1 MGFHQGLS
9 GELYDRQ
16 YSNKALLS
24 RIWDYAKGHRKYI
37 AWMSVSIILQ
47 GLFAALPP
55 LLISNVLDEGI
66 AGVPNETAYAILVAG
81 ILFLEVMD
89 FVFYYIIRRLLSRVT
104 ADMNRDLSVD
114 AFASSI
120 KQDLAFH
127 DRLSSGRIVSR
138 ITTDTNDFSMLIR
151 LTMDVAGS
159 TVQSV
164 VTAIILFNAE
174 WRLALALMAFVPLVM
189 LIVSQFRKLARRVTT
204 RGMRAMANVNAT
216 IKETISGISVAK
228 NFRQEEEIYRDFDA
242 SNTTSYK
249 VNVQRG
255 FVLSIVFPIMRTL
268 SGISIALLVYFGAL
282 SVTQGLITAGAW
294 YMILLASDR
303 FLMPIL
309 SITSYWTQVQ
319 TGLSAAERIF
329 ALIDS
334 EHSVIQSNNL
344 KVDSLS
350 GKIDFNQL
358 SFNYAT
364 GGNVLNNFD
373 LHIAPGENIAIVGH
387 TGAGKSS
394 IARLIT
400 RFYEF
405 QEGQLLLD
413 DIDIRQF
420 DLPSLRRNMGIVTQ
434 VPFLFDGTVEENIRF
449 AAPNISREEITQLA
463 NQIGNGEWLETFS
476 NGLDT
481 QVGERGAHISMG
493 QRQLVALMRVLAHK
507 PAIFI
512 LDEATASI
520 DPFTEYQIQQALG
533 LILQCSTSILI
544 AHRLSTVRSAD
555 RIIVLDR
562 GSIIEEGNHQGL
574 LEQGGHYAELYNT
587 YFRHQSLKYVEEAG
601 QILGKSTPTKLPPE
615 ILYN

>member
-1 MGFHQGLS
+1 MGFHQGLT

-16 YSNKALLS
+16 YSNKVLLG
-24 RIWDYAKGHRKYI
+24 RIWDYAKCHRKFI
-37 AWMSVSIILQ
+37 FWMTLSIILQ

-55 LLISNVLDEGI
+55 LLISKVLDEGI
-66 AGVPNETAYAILVAG
+66 AGIPNETAYTVLVMG
-81 ILFLEVMD
+81 VIFLQVMD
-89 FVFYYIIRRLLSRVT
+89 FVFYYVIRRLMSRIT
-104 ADMNRDLSVD
+104 ADMNRDLSID

-120 KQDLAFH
+120 EQDLAFH

-159 TVQSV
+159 IVQSI

-174 WRLALALMAFVPLVM
+174 WRLALVLMAFIPIVM
-189 LIVSQFRKLARRVTT
+189 LVVSQFRKLARRVTT
-204 RGMRAMANVNAT
+204 KGMRAMANVNAT

-228 NFRQEEEIYRDFDA
+228 NFRQEEEIYRDFKE
-242 SNTTSYK
+242 SNTTSFK

-255 FVLSIVFPIMRTL
+255 LVLSIVFPVMRTI
-268 SGISIALLVYFGAL
+268 SGISIAVLVYFGAL

-294 YMILLASDR
+294 YMVLLASDR

-309 SITSYWTQVQ
+309 SVTSYWTQVQ

-334 EHSVIQSNNL
+334 ERSVIQSDAL
-344 KVDSLS
+344 KVESLA
-350 GKIDFNQL
+350 GKIDFNHL
-358 SFNYAT
+358 SFNYTT
-364 GGNVLNNFD
+364 GAKVLDNFD

-394 IARLIT
+394 IARLIS

-405 QEGQLLLD
+405 QEGELSID
-413 DIDIRQF
+413 DIDIRKF
-420 DLPSLRRNMGIVTQ
+420 DLPALRRNMGIVTQ

-449 AAPNISREEITQLA
+449 AVPTISREEITQLA

-533 LILQCSTSILI
+533 LILERSTSILI

-555 RIIVLDR
+555 RIIVLDH
-562 GSIIEEGNHQGL
+562 GAIIEQGSHQGL
-574 LEQGGHYAELYNT
+574 LAQGGHYAELYNT
-587 YFRHQSLKYVEEAG
+587 YFRHQSLQYVEEAG
-601 QILGKSTPTKLPPE
+601 QLLGKVNTVKTAV
-615 ILYN
+615 

>member
-1 MGFHQGLS
+1 MGFHQGLT

-16 YSNKALLS
+16 YSNKVLLS
-24 RIWDYAKGHRKYI
+24 RIWDYAKKYRKSIVWMMI
-37 AWMSVSIILQ
+37 AIILQ
-47 GLFAALPP
+47 GSFAALPP
-55 LLISNVLDEGI
+55 LLISKVLDEGI
-66 AGVPNETAYAILVAG
+66 AGIPNETAFTILVAG
-81 ILFLEVMD
+81 VIFLQVMD
-89 FVFYYIIRRLLSRVT
+89 FVFYYGIRRLLTRIT

-114 AFASSI
+114 AFAASI
-120 KQDLAFH
+120 EQDLAFH

-138 ITTDTNDFSMLIR
+138 ITTDTSDFSMLIR

-159 TVQSV
+159 TVQSI
-164 VTAIILFNAE
+164 VTAIILFNTE
-174 WRLALALMAFVPLVM
+174 WRLALALMAFVPIVM
-189 LIVSQFRKLARRVTT
+189 VVVSQFRKLARRVTT
-204 RGMRAMANVNAT
+204 QGMRAMANVNAT

-228 NFRQEEEIYRDFDA
+228 NYRQEEKIYQDFKA
-242 SNTTSYK
+242 SNSTSFK

-255 FVLSIVFPIMRTL
+255 LVLSIVFPMMRII
-268 SGISIALLVYFGAL
+268 SGLSIAVLVYFGAL

-294 YMILLASDR
+294 YMFLLASDR
-303 FLMPIL
+303 FLTPIL

-334 EHSVIQSNNL
+334 KHSVIQNDNI
-344 KVDSLS
+344 KVDHLT

-358 SFNYAT
+358 SFNYPT
-364 GGNVLNNFD
+364 GGKVLENFD

-405 QEGQLLLD
+405 QDGELLID
-413 DIDIRQF
+413 DNDIHKF
-420 DLPSLRRNMGIVTQ
+420 DLPTLRRNMGIVTQ
-434 VPFLFDGTVEENIRF
+434 VPFLFDGTVEENICF
-449 AAPNISREEITQLA
+449 AAPDISREEITHLA

-533 LILQCSTSILI
+533 LILQRSTSILI

-555 RIIVLDR
+555 RIIVLDH
-562 GSIIEEGNHQGL
+562 GTIIEEGNHQSL

-587 YFRHQSLKYVEEAG
+587 YFRHQSLQYVEEAG
-601 QILGKSTPTKLPPE
+601 QILGKANTGK
-615 ILYN
+615 IAA

>member
-16 YSNKALLS
+16 YSNKTLLS
-24 RIWDYAKGHRKYI
+24 RIWDYAKSHRKFI
-37 AWMSVSIILQ
+37 VWMMISIILQ

-55 LLISNVLDEGI
+55 LLISKVLDEGI
-66 AGVPNETAYAILVAG
+66 AGIPNETAYTILVAT
-81 ILFLEVMD
+81 IIFLQVMD
-89 FVFYYIIRRLLSRVT
+89 FVFYYVVRRLLSRIT

-120 KQDLAFH
+120 QQDLAFH

-138 ITTDTNDFSMLIR
+138 ITTDTNDFSLLIR

-159 TVQSV
+159 AVQSI
-164 VTAIILFNAE
+164 VTAIIIFNTE
-174 WRLALALMAFVPLVM
+174 WRLALALMAFIPIVILV
-189 LIVSQFRKLARRVTT
+189 VSQFRKLARRVTT
-204 RGMRAMANVNAT
+204 QGMRAMANVNAT

-228 NFRQEEEIYRDFDA
+228 NFRQEEEIYRDFKT

-255 FVLSIVFPIMRTL
+255 FVLSIVFPVMRTI
-268 SGISIALLVYFGAL
+268 SGLSIAVLVYFGAL
-282 SVTQGLITAGAW
+282 TVTQGLITAGAW

-334 EHSVIQSNNL
+334 ERSVIQSDSL
-344 KVDSLS
+344 KVESLS
-350 GKIDFNQL
+350 GKVDFNHL
-358 SFNYAT
+358 GFTYAT
-364 GGNVLNNFD
+364 GGKVLDDFD

-394 IARLIT
+394 IARLIS

-405 QEGQLLLD
+405 QEGALLID
-413 DIDIRQF
+413 DVDIRKF
-420 DLPSLRRNMGIVTQ
+420 DLPALRRNMGIVTQ

-449 AAPNISREEITQLA
+449 AAPTISREAITQLA

-533 LILQCSTSILI
+533 LILQHSTSILI

-555 RIIVLDR
+555 RIIVLDH
-562 GSIIEEGNHQGL
+562 GSIIEEGSHQSL

-587 YFRHQSLKYVEEAG
+587 YFRHQSLQYVEEAG
-601 QILGKSTPTKLPPE
+601 QLLGKVNTGKSTD
-615 ILYN
+615 

>member
-1 MGFHQGLS
+1 
-9 GELYDRQ
+9 
-16 YSNKALLS
+16 
-24 RIWDYAKGHRKYI
+24 
-37 AWMSVSIILQ
+37 
-47 GLFAALPP
+47 
-55 LLISNVLDEGI
+55 
-66 AGVPNETAYAILVAG
+66 
-81 ILFLEVMD
+81 
-89 FVFYYIIRRLLSRVT
+89 
-104 ADMNRDLSVD
+104 
-114 AFASSI
+114 
-120 KQDLAFH
+120 
-127 DRLSSGRIVSR
+127 
-138 ITTDTNDFSMLIR
+138 
-151 LTMDVAGS
+151 
-159 TVQSV
+159 
-164 VTAIILFNAE
+164 
-174 WRLALALMAFVPLVM
+174 
-189 LIVSQFRKLARRVTT
+189 
-204 RGMRAMANVNAT
+204 
-216 IKETISGISVAK
+216 
-228 NFRQEEEIYRDFDA
+228 
-242 SNTTSYK
+242 
-249 VNVQRG
+249 
-255 FVLSIVFPIMRTL
+255 
-268 SGISIALLVYFGAL
+268 
-282 SVTQGLITAGAW
+282 
-294 YMILLASDR
+294 
-303 FLMPIL
+303 MPIL

>member
-1 MGFHQGLS
+1 MGFHQGLT

-16 YSNKALLS
+16 YSNKVLLG
-24 RIWDYAKGHRKYI
+24 RIWDYAKCHRKFI
-37 AWMSVSIILQ
+37 FWMTLSIILQ

-55 LLISNVLDEGI
+55 LLISKVLDEGI
-66 AGVPNETAYAILVAG
+66 AGIPNETAYTVLVMG
-81 ILFLEVMD
+81 VIFLQVMD
-89 FVFYYIIRRLLSRVT
+89 FVFYYVIRRLMSRIT
-104 ADMNRDLSVD
+104 ADMNRDLSID

-120 KQDLAFH
+120 EQDLAFH

-138 ITTDTNDFSMLIR
+138 ITTDTHDFSMLIR

-159 TVQSV
+159 IVQSI

-174 WRLALALMAFVPLVM
+174 WRLALVLMAFIPIVM
-189 LIVSQFRKLARRVTT
+189 LVVSQFRKLARRVTT
-204 RGMRAMANVNAT
+204 KGMRAMANVNAT

-228 NFRQEEEIYRDFDA
+228 NFRQEEEIYRDFKE
-242 SNTTSYK
+242 SNTTSFK

-255 FVLSIVFPIMRTL
+255 LVLSIVFPVMRTI
-268 SGISIALLVYFGAL
+268 SGISIAVLVYFGAL

-294 YMILLASDR
+294 YMVLLASDR

-309 SITSYWTQVQ
+309 SVTSYWTQVQ

-334 EHSVIQSNNL
+334 ERSVIQSDAL
-344 KVDSLS
+344 KLESLA
-350 GKIDFNQL
+350 GKIDFNHL

-364 GGNVLNNFD
+364 GGKVLDNFD
-373 LHIAPGENIAIVGH
+373 LHITPGENIAIVGH

-394 IARLIT
+394 IARLIS

-405 QEGQLLLD
+405 QEGELLID
-413 DIDIRQF
+413 DVDIRKF
-420 DLPSLRRNMGIVTQ
+420 DLPALRRNMGIVTQ

-449 AAPNISREEITQLA
+449 AVPTISREEITQLA
-463 NQIGNGEWLETFS
+463 NQIGNGEWLETFA

-533 LILQCSTSILI
+533 LILERSTSILI

-562 GSIIEEGNHQGL
+562 GAIIEQGSHQGL
-574 LEQGGHYAELYNT
+574 LAQGGHYAELYNT
-587 YFRHQSLKYVEEAG
+587 YFRHQSLQYVEEAG
-601 QILGKSTPTKLPPE
+601 QLLGKVNTVKTAV
-615 ILYN
+615 

>member
-1 MGFHQGLS
+1 MGFHQGLT

-16 YSNKALLS
+16 YSNKVLLG
-24 RIWDYAKGHRKYI
+24 RIWDYAKCHRKFI
-37 AWMSVSIILQ
+37 FWMTLSIILQ

-55 LLISNVLDEGI
+55 LLISKVLDEGI
-66 AGVPNETAYAILVAG
+66 AGIPNETAYTVLVMG
-81 ILFLEVMD
+81 VIFLQVMD
-89 FVFYYIIRRLLSRVT
+89 FVFYYVIRRLMSRIT
-104 ADMNRDLSVD
+104 ADMNRDLSID

-120 KQDLAFH
+120 EQDLAFH

-159 TVQSV
+159 IVQSI

-174 WRLALALMAFVPLVM
+174 WRLALVLMAFIPIVM
-189 LIVSQFRKLARRVTT
+189 LVVSQFRKLARRVTT
-204 RGMRAMANVNAT
+204 KGMRAMANVNAT

-228 NFRQEEEIYRDFDA
+228 NFRQEEEIYRDFKE
-242 SNTTSYK
+242 SNTTSFK

-255 FVLSIVFPIMRTL
+255 LVLSIVFPVMRTI
-268 SGISIALLVYFGAL
+268 SGISIAVLVYFGAL

-294 YMILLASDR
+294 YMVLLASDR

-309 SITSYWTQVQ
+309 SVTSYWTQVQ

-334 EHSVIQSNNL
+334 ERSVIQSDAL
-344 KVDSLS
+344 KVESLT
-350 GKIDFNQL
+350 GKIDINHL
-358 SFNYAT
+358 SFNYTT
-364 GGNVLNNFD
+364 GAKVLDNFD

-394 IARLIT
+394 IARLIS
-400 RFYEF
+400 RSYEF
-405 QEGQLLLD
+405 QEGELSID
-413 DIDIRQF
+413 DIDIRKF
-420 DLPSLRRNMGIVTQ
+420 DLPALRRNMGIVTQ

-449 AAPNISREEITQLA
+449 AVPTISREEITQLA

-533 LILQCSTSILI
+533 LILERSTSILI

-555 RIIVLDR
+555 RIIVLDH
-562 GSIIEEGNHQGL
+562 GAIIEQGSHQGL
-574 LEQGGHYAELYNT
+574 LAQGGHYAELYNT
-587 YFRHQSLKYVEEAG
+587 YFRHQSLQYVEEAG
-601 QILGKSTPTKLPPE
+601 QLLGKVNTGKTAV
-615 ILYN
+615 

>member
-9 GELYDRQ
+9 SELYDRQ
-16 YSNKALLS
+16 YGNKALLS
-24 RIWDYAKGHRKYI
+24 RIWDYAKRHYKFI
-37 AWMSVSIILQ
+37 TWMTVSIILQ

-55 LLISNVLDEGI
+55 LLISMVLDEGI
-66 AGVPNETAYAILVAG
+66 AGVPNETAYAILVMG
-81 ILFLEVMD
+81 IIILQVMD
-89 FVFYYIIRRLLSRVT
+89 FVLFYVIRRLLSRIT
-104 ADMNRDLSVD
+104 ADMNRDLSID

-120 KQDLAFH
+120 QQDLAFH

-138 ITTDTNDFSMLIR
+138 ITTDTNDFSLLIR

-159 TVQSV
+159 TVQSI

-174 WRLALALMAFVPLVM
+174 WRLALALMAFVPIVI
-189 LIVSQFRKLARRVTT
+189 LIVSQLRKLARLVTT
-204 RGMRAMANVNAT
+204 KGMRAMANVNAT

-228 NFRQEEEIYRDFDA
+228 NFRQEEEIYRDFTA
-242 SNTTSYK
+242 SNTTSFK

-255 FVLSIVFPIMRTL
+255 LVLSIVFPIMRTI
-268 SGISIALLVYFGAL
+268 SGISVAVLVYFGAL

-334 EHSVIQSNNL
+334 KRSVIQSDNL
-344 KVDSLS
+344 KVDSLT

-373 LHIAPGENIAIVGH
+373 LHISPGENIAIVGH

-413 DIDIRQF
+413 DIDIRKF
-420 DLPSLRRNMGIVTQ
+420 DLPALRRNMGIVTQ

-449 AAPNISREEITQLA
+449 AAPHISRDEITHLA

-533 LILQCSTSILI
+533 LILQYSTSILI

-555 RIIVLDR
+555 RIIVIDH
-562 GSIIEEGNHQGL
+562 GSIIEEGSHQSL

-587 YFRHQSLKYVEEAG
+587 YFRHQSLKYVEESG
-601 QILGKSTPTKLPPE
+601 QILGKVNPNKNTL
-615 ILYN
+615 

>member
-1 MGFHQGLS
+1 MGFHQGLT

-16 YSNKALLS
+16 YSNKILLS
-24 RIWDYAKGHRKYI
+24 RIWDYAKRHRKFI
-37 AWMSVSIILQ
+37 FWMTFSIILH

-55 LLISNVLDEGI
+55 LLISKVLDEGI
-66 AGVPNETAYAILVAG
+66 AGIPNEMAYTVLVAG
-81 ILFLEVMD
+81 VIFLQVMD
-89 FVFYYIIRRLLSRVT
+89 FVFYYVIRRLMSRIT
-104 ADMNRDLSVD
+104 ADMNRDLSID

-120 KQDLAFH
+120 EQDLAFH

-159 TVQSV
+159 IVQSV

-174 WRLALALMAFVPLVM
+174 WRLALVLIAFIPIVM
-189 LIVSQFRKLARRVTT
+189 LVVSRFRKLARRVTT
-204 RGMRAMANVNAT
+204 KGMRAMANVNAT

-228 NFRQEEEIYRDFDA
+228 NFRQEEEIYRDFKA
-242 SNTTSYK
+242 SNTTSFK

-255 FVLSIVFPIMRTL
+255 FVLSIVFPVMRTI
-268 SGISIALLVYFGAL
+268 SGISIAVLVYFGAL

-294 YMILLASDR
+294 YMVLLASDR

-309 SITSYWTQVQ
+309 SVTSYWTQVQ

-334 EHSVIQSNNL
+334 DHSVIQSQNL
-344 KVDSLS
+344 KVDSIT
-350 GKIDFNQL
+350 GKIDFNHL

-364 GGNVLNNFD
+364 GGKVLDNFD
-373 LHIAPGENIAIVGH
+373 LHIAPGESIAIVGH

-394 IARLIT
+394 IARLIS

-405 QEGQLLLD
+405 QEGELLID
-413 DIDIRQF
+413 DIDIRKF
-420 DLPSLRRNMGIVTQ
+420 DLPALRRNMGIVTQ

-533 LILQCSTSILI
+533 LILQHSTSILI

-555 RIIVLDR
+555 RILVIDH
-562 GSIIEEGNHQGL
+562 GSIIEEGSHQGL

-601 QILGKSTPTKLPPE
+601 QILGKELSGKTTA
-615 ILYN
+615 

>member
-1 MGFHQGLS
+1 MGFHQGLT

-16 YSNKALLS
+16 YSNKVLLG
-24 RIWDYAKGHRKYI
+24 RIWDYAKCHRKFI
-37 AWMSVSIILQ
+37 FWMTLSIILQ

-55 LLISNVLDEGI
+55 LLISKVLDEGI
-66 AGVPNETAYAILVAG
+66 AGIPNETAYTVLVMG
-81 ILFLEVMD
+81 VIFLQVMD
-89 FVFYYIIRRLLSRVT
+89 FVFYYVIRRLMSRIT
-104 ADMNRDLSVD
+104 ADMNRDLSID

-120 KQDLAFH
+120 EQDLAFH

-138 ITTDTNDFSMLIR
+138 ITTDTHDFSMLIR

-159 TVQSV
+159 IVQSI

-174 WRLALALMAFVPLVM
+174 WRLALVLMAFIPIVM
-189 LIVSQFRKLARRVTT
+189 LVVSQFRKLARRVTT
-204 RGMRAMANVNAT
+204 KGMRAMANVNAT

-228 NFRQEEEIYRDFDA
+228 NFRQEEEIYRDFKE
-242 SNTTSYK
+242 SNTTSFK

-255 FVLSIVFPIMRTL
+255 LVLSIVFPVMRTI
-268 SGISIALLVYFGAL
+268 SGISIAVLVYFGAL

-294 YMILLASDR
+294 YMVLLASDR

-309 SITSYWTQVQ
+309 SVTSYWTQVQ

-334 EHSVIQSNNL
+334 ERSVIQSDAL
-344 KVDSLS
+344 KLESLA
-350 GKIDFNQL
+350 GKIDFNHL

-364 GGNVLNNFD
+364 GGKVLDNFD
-373 LHIAPGENIAIVGH
+373 LHITPGENIAIVGH

-394 IARLIT
+394 IARLIS

-405 QEGQLLLD
+405 QEGELLID
-413 DIDIRQF
+413 DVDIRKF
-420 DLPSLRRNMGIVTQ
+420 DLPALRRNMGIVTQ

-449 AAPNISREEITQLA
+449 AVPTISREEITQLA
-463 NQIGNGEWLETFS
+463 NQIGNGEWLETFA

-533 LILQCSTSILI
+533 LILERSTSILI

-555 RIIVLDR
+555 RIIVLDH
-562 GSIIEEGNHQGL
+562 GSITEEGSHQNL

-601 QILGKSTPTKLPPE
+601 QLLGKVNTGKTSV
-615 ILYN
+615 

>member
-16 YSNKALLS
+16 YSNKVLFS
-24 RIWDYAKGHRKYI
+24 RIWDYAKRHRSFI
-37 AWMSVSIILQ
+37 IWMTICIFLQ

-55 LLISNVLDEGI
+55 LLISKVLDEGI
-66 AGVPNETAYAILVAG
+66 AGIPDRTAYTLLVVAV
-81 ILFLEVMD
+81 IFIQVMD
-89 FVFYYIIRRLLSRVT
+89 FVYYYIIRRLLTRIT
-104 ADMNRDLSVD
+104 ADMNRDLSID

-120 KQDLAFH
+120 QQDMAFH
-127 DRLSSGRIVSR
+127 DQLSSGRIVSR

-151 LTMDVAGS
+151 LTLDVGGILD
-159 TVQSV
+159 QSI
-164 VTAIILFNAE
+164 VTMIILFSTE
-174 WRLALALMAFVPLVM
+174 WRLALALLVFVPIVILV
-189 LIVSQFRKLARRVTT
+189 VYRFRKLARRVTT
-204 RGMRAMANVNAT
+204 KGMRAMANVNAT

-228 NFRQEEEIYRDFDA
+228 NFRKEEEIYKDFNA
-242 SNTTSYK
+242 SNVTSFK

-255 FVLSIVFPIMRTL
+255 FVLSIVFPVMRTI
-268 SGISIALLVYFGAL
+268 SGISIAVLVYFGAL
-282 SVTQGLITAGAW
+282 TVTQGLITAGAW
-294 YMILLASDR
+294 YMVLLASDR

-329 ALIDS
+329 ALIDT
-334 EHSVIQSNNL
+334 EHSVIQSDNL
-344 KVDSLS
+344 QVERLE
-350 GKIDFNQL
+350 GRIDFNHL
-358 SFNYAT
+358 SFKYAT
-364 GGNVLNNFD
+364 GGKVLEDFD
-373 LHIAPGENIAIVGH
+373 LHISPGENVAIVGH

-394 IARLIT
+394 IVRLIS

-405 QEGQLLLD
+405 QQGELLLD
-413 DIDIRQF
+413 GIDIRKF

-449 AAPNISREEITQLA
+449 SAPNISREEIIQIA
-463 NQIGNGEWLETFS
+463 HQIGNGEWLETFS

-533 LILQCSTSILI
+533 LILQHSTSILI
-544 AHRLSTVRSAD
+544 AHRLSTVKSAD
-555 RIIVLDR
+555 RIIVLDQ
-562 GSIIEEGNHQGL
+562 GTIIEEGSHQRL
-574 LEQGGHYAELYNT
+574 LQQDGQYADLYNT
-587 YFRHQSLKYVEEAG
+587 YFRHQSLQYVEEAG
-601 QILGKSTPTKLPPE
+601 QILGKTESGKSPT
-615 ILYN
+615 